1 MARRGPAGPA
11 APGRMARAAGFRG
24 AVLRVLLLPLLLLL
38 LPPPPLLARAPQPLV
53 SARRW
58 SAAPLG
64 GGAGHAGWAQGP
76 NWTHGGVRGSLER
89 PITRNAF
96 WVPVNVKD
104 SELSVPGGVQVE
116 PMPGSLR
123 PVRRDSALD

>member
-1 MARRGPAGPA
+1 MAL
-11 APGRMARAAGFRG
+11 AAGFRC
-24 AVLRVLLLPLLLLL
+24 AVLRALLLLLLLLL
-38 LPPPPLLARAPQPLV
+38 LPPLPLLARAPRPLV

-58 SAAPLG
+58 SAAPRR
-64 GGAGHAGWAQGP
+64 GGAGHAGLAQGP
-76 NWTHGGVRGSLER
+76 SCTHGGVRGSLER

-116 PMPGSLR
+116 PAPGSLR
-123 PVRRDSALD
+123 LVRRDSALD